1 MEKTLADLSFL
12 KSEDVVSIARML
24 IGYKISTH
32 FEGVVTQAMIT
43 ETEAY
48 AGLEDKASHAY
59 GGRKTERTKVMFG
72 EPGLVYVYLCYG
84 MHHLFNIVSGP
95 SETPHAILI
104 RGIKP
109 TLGIEQMERRRNKN
123 HNSKGFSS
131 GPATASQALGIKTQ
145 HSGILLNKGLINLI
159 EPAAVVPES
168 EIQITPRIGIDY
180 AEEDALLPYRFIW
193 NTLKRKTS

>member
-12 KSEDVVSIARML
+12 KSDDVVSIARKL

-32 FEGVVTQAMIT
+32 FEGIITQAIIT

-48 AGLEDKASHAY
+48 AGIKDKASHAY

-104 RGIKP
+104 RGINP
-109 TLGIEQMERRRNKN
+109 TLGIAQMEKRRNKN
-123 HNSKGFSS
+123 YTTKGFSS
-131 GPATASQALGIKTQ
+131 GPATSSQALGIQTQ
-145 HSGILLNKGLINLI
+145 HSGLVLNEGIINLL
-159 EPAAVVPES
+159 EPDAFIPES

-193 NTLKRKTS
+193 NNPQRKTS